1 LFEEVL
7 DRMEQPVD
15 IIIADV
21 TLKWILDVANWRNI
35 WVAAYCLIVPFLVQW
50 AHVKV
55 GT

>member
-21 TLKWILDVANWRNI
+21 TLKWILEEHLVHDLVAL
-35 WVAAYCLIVPFLVQW
+35 VAVRKKHNLYY
-50 AHVKV
+50 
-55 GT
+55 